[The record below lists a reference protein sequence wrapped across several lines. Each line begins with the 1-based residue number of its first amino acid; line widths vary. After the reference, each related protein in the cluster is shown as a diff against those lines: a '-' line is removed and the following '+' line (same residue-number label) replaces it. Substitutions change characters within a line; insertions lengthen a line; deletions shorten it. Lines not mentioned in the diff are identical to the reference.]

1 MKLESSVTIPAPK
14 QTVWDALNDETLL
27 IECVPGCERLERISD
42 NELAGAVTVKLGAV
56 KAKLNGE
63 IRMENVNAPH
73 SYTLVGQGK
82 GAAGL
87 ASGRADVAL
96 HEEGP
101 DSTRLDYSA
110 EAKVGGK
117 LAQMGGRLIDS
128 TANKYAS
135 QFFATFSELVG
146 ARAGTVEPADT
157 APAQPEPE
165 AEPEAAES
173 QPPEASPRKGLHPA
187 IWAGAL
193 ILLVLAALYLFM
205 WM

>member
-1 MKLESSVTIPAPK
+1 MKLENSVTIPAPQ

-27 IECVPGCERLERISD
+27 IDCVPGCERLERVSD
-42 NELAGAVTVKLGAV
+42 TELAGAVTVKLGAV

-63 IRMENVNAPH
+63 VRMENVNAPH

-82 GAAGL
+82 GATGL

-101 DSTRLDYSA
+101 DSTRLDYAA

-135 QFFATFSELVG
+135 QFFATFSELVA
-146 ARAGTVEPADT
+146 ARAGTGGAT
-157 APAQPEPE
+157 AQAAEE
-165 AEPEAAES
+165 STAEPEPAAADI
-173 QPPEASPRKGLHPA
+173 QPPEAGPRKGLHPA
-187 IWAGAL
+187 LWAAAL
-193 ILLVLAALYLFM
+193 ILLVLGALYLFM

>member
-1 MKLESSVTIPAPK
+1 MKLENSVTIPAPQ

-27 IECVPGCERLERISD
+27 IDCVPGCERLERVSD
-42 NELAGAVTVKLGAV
+42 SELAGAVTVKLGAV

-63 IRMENVNAPH
+63 VRMENVNAPH

-87 ASGRADVAL
+87 ASGRADVSL

-135 QFFATFSELVG
+135 QFFATFSELVA
-146 ARAGTVEPADT
+146 ARAGTGGA
-157 APAQPEPE
+157 AQAAEE
-165 AEPEAAES
+165 STAEPEPAAADI
-173 QPPEASPRKGLHPA
+173 QPPEAGPRKGLHPA
-187 IWAGAL
+187 LWAAAL
-193 ILLVLAALYLFM
+193 ILLVLGALYLFM